1 MGYPNYDNSN
11 PYSSYQ
17 QQAQA
22 QPDGVFGWDDE
33 IKEESSFVLLPEG
46 DYVFVIKKFDK
57 GRYDGGDKIP
67 PCPKAIVTFSV
78 YNDGQCVDIQENFL
92 LHKKMEWKLSE
103 FFSSI
108 GLKKKDEPVR
118 MLWTPELIGKQGVC
132 KVILHSYQKDGET
145 RQTNRIDKLYPSYAQ
160 PTLAPPVQQPQQTYQ
175 QPMAGY
181 TPTPPTQ
188 QAATAPWQQGWKK

>member
-11 PYSSYQ
+11 PYNSYQ

-103 FFSSI
+103 FFASI

-132 KVILHSYQKDGET
+132 KVILHNYQKDGET

-160 PTLAPPVQQPQQTYQ
+160 PTLAPPVQQPQTQTSQQSASQYAVPQ
-175 QPMAGY
+175 QP
-181 TPTPPTQ
+181 Q
-188 QAATAPWQQGWKK
+188 QPWAQKRF